1 MYKLVLIYAFFF
13 MSVVLAQKGNT
24 NMLGDYEQRVI
35 NLTVIPTLDD
45 NSNTFLYKKRISFS
59 KLFQDEPQV
68 LLTIQSI
75 VLIHGSVNSYQTQ
88 VQSISTDGFD
98 IVVQCYEKE
107 SEFNFIFLYT
117 AFQKSD
123 YIKVYYL
130 FSQPTPSLHDY
141 ESYSRQKAQN
151 QVIGSI
157 QLNGHF
163 SANLINTSTFI
174 LGVKSSEQNQ
184 DVSIKT
190 FTQLQENGNKLD
202 VFASCWNNV
211 KIQSVSVAILIWNV
225 PNSFVG
231 ELKGNQYDSQYNTYK
246 SHPWI
251 NTRQDNRY
259 ATISCDT
266 NVDGDTALQLFSI
279 YGLRGYDIREGPIV
293 IIEKDINFDFKN
305 NQASSSVGTTGRTK
319 LVGIWISAVILRDVD
334 KNYLQEQMSPLV
346 LCLIVAGSLV
356 GVFIIF
362 SIFYLKFFGQNQDFK
377 HKKFSNKDFSQSG
390 SDLNG
395 NSQSIQGH
403 SVNQQGVNNQNNSK
417 DVVTLEFPQKFKQ
430 IQRKKNTAVLLSRDL
445 LTGVKQSE
453 KNPKIYNEKTVI
465 VEMSEECTKKNVF
478 SEHYN
483 SQNFQSAL
491 EKQESNA
498 KPQLQKLE
506 EEEINDSPQYEK
518 NQDNQIFFNKQQQ
531 KEDNRDS
538 LSEIQST
545 LENEHGQETTNRC
558 QPKILS
564 DQDLIQKDKSRSESI
579 TIEINA

>member
-1 MYKLVLIYAFFF
+1 MNLA
-13 MSVVLAQKGNT
+13 LAQKGKT
-24 NMLGDYEQRVI
+24 NMLGEYEQRVI
-35 NLTVIPTLDD
+35 NLTVTPTYDD
-45 NSNTFLYKKRISFS
+45 SQDKFLYKKRISFT
-59 KLFQDEPQV
+59 KQFQDEPQV

-75 VLIHGSVNSYQTQ
+75 VLMHGSMNSYQTQ
-88 VQSISTDGFD
+88 VQSISSDGFD

-117 AFQKSD
+117 AFQKSE

-130 FSQPTPSLHDY
+130 FSQSTPYLS
-141 ESYSRQKAQN
+141 EQENYSRQKAQS
-151 QVIGSI
+151 QVIGQI

-163 SANLINTSTFI
+163 SANLINASTFI
-174 LGVKSSEQNQ
+174 LGVKSSENSQ

-190 FTQLQENGNKLD
+190 YTYLQDNGSKLD
-202 VFASCWNNV
+202 ILATSWNAV

-225 PNSFVG
+225 PNSFIG
-231 ELKGNQYDSQYNTYK
+231 ELKGNQYDSQYNTFK
-246 SHPWI
+246 NHPWI
-251 NTRQDNRY
+251 NVRQDNRY
-259 ATISCDT
+259 TTISCDT
-266 NVDGDTALQLFSI
+266 KIDGDNSLELFNI

-293 IIEKDINFDFKN
+293 IIQKDINFDFKN
-305 NQASSSVGTTGRTK
+305 NQASTSVGTTGKTK
-319 LVGIWISAVILRDVD
+319 LVGVWINAIILRDVE

-362 SIFYLKFFGQNQDFK
+362 SIFYLKFFGKNQDFK

-390 SDLNG
+390 SDING
-395 NSQSIQGH
+395 NSQSIQGY
-403 SVNQQGVNNQNNSK
+403 SVNQQHINNGNNSK

-478 SEHYN
+478 SEHFN
-483 SQNFQSAL
+483 VQNFQQAL
-491 EKQESNA
+491 EKQESSPT
-498 KPQLQKLE
+498 KPQRQQLQQLQ

-518 NQDNQIFFNKQQQ
+518 NQDKQTFFDKQHQ
-531 KEDNRDS
+531 KDDNRDS

-545 LENEHGQETTNRC
+545 LENEHCQEQTNRC

-564 DQDLIQKDKSRSESI
+564 DQDLIQKDKSRSGSESI

>member
-1 MYKLVLIYAFFF
+1 
-13 MSVVLAQKGNT
+13 MSLALAQKGNT

-35 NLTVIPTLDD
+35 NLTVIPNQDD
-45 NSNTFLYKKRISFS
+45 NQGRFLYKKRISFS
-59 KLFQDEPQV
+59 KQFQDEPQV

-75 VLIHGSVNSYQTQ
+75 VLIHGSMNSYQTQ
-88 VQSISTDGFD
+88 VQTTSSDGFD

-123 YIKVYYL
+123 YVKVYYL
-130 FSQPTPSLHDY
+130 LSQSTPSLYEY
-141 ESYSRQKAQN
+141 ESYSKQKAQS
-151 QVIGSI
+151 QVIGSV

-163 SANLINTSTFI
+163 SSNLINTSTFI

-190 FTQLQENGNKLD
+190 YTQLQDGGSRLD
-202 VFASCWNNV
+202 VLASSWNNV
-211 KIQSVSVAILIWNV
+211 KIYSVSVALLIWNV

-231 ELKGNQYDSQYNTYK
+231 ELKGNQYDSQYNTFK
-246 SHPWI
+246 NHPWI
-251 NTRQDNRY
+251 NIRQDNRY

-266 NVDGDTALQLFSI
+266 KIGGDSTLELFSI

-293 IIEKDINFDFKN
+293 IIEKDITFDYNN
-305 NQASSSVGTTGRTK
+305 NQASSSVGTTGKTK
-319 LVGIWISAVILRDVD
+319 LVGVWISAVILRDVD
-334 KNYLQEQMSPLV
+334 KYYLLEQMSPLV

-362 SIFYLKFFGQNQDFK
+362 SIFYLKFFGQSQDFK
-377 HKKFSNKDFSQSG
+377 HKKFSDKDFSQSG
-390 SDLNG
+390 SDMNG
-395 NSQSIQGH
+395 NSQSIQAH
-403 SVNQQGVNNQNNSK
+403 SMNQQSVNNGNNSK

-453 KNPKIYNEKTVI
+453 KHQNIYNEKTVI
-465 VEMSEECTKKNVF
+465 VEMSEECTKKNAF
-478 SEHYN
+478 SEHFN
-483 SQNFQSAL
+483 VQNFQQAL
-491 EKQESNA
+491 QKQEASQA
-498 KPQLQKLE
+498 KIEQQQLQQLE
-506 EEEINDSPQYEK
+506 EEELNDSPQYDK
-518 NQDNQIFFNKQQQ
+518 NQDKQNFFDKQQQ
-531 KEDNRDS
+531 KDYNRDT

-545 LENEHGQETTNRC
+545 LENEQGQEQTNRC